1 MSLTITVIMAV
12 VSGLVALSLTRWMR
26 RVARVDSPWLRYYLH
41 VGLAAGAGA
50 GASLLADNWAELIG
64 YTLLGIGCALLFVVD
79 LAAMRLPNVM
89 VGPLYLLLLA
99 ALGVATILTG
109 DWLRLLVA
117 VGCATATVA
126 LYLVMAMLKP
136 GQLGM
141 GDVKFAGVLG
151 MFLGWL
157 GWGEILLGLA
167 AGFILSGL
175 VAAAYLFWF
184 RGVLQSKFPLGP
196 FMVIGAAVGAAIG
209 PGFLVIA

>member
-1 MSLTITVIMAV
+1 MSLTATAVTAV
-12 VSGLVALSLTRWMR
+12 VAGLVALGLTRWMR
-26 RVARVDSPWLRYYLH
+26 GVARVDSPWLRYYLH

-50 GASLLADNWAELIG
+50 GASLLASNWAELLG
-64 YTLLGIGCALLFVVD
+64 FTLLGIGCALLFVVD
-79 LAAMRLPNVM
+79 LAAMRLPNIM
-89 VGPLYLLLLA
+89 VGPLYLVLLA

-109 DWLRLLVA
+109 DWLRLLIA
-117 VGCATATVA
+117 VGCAAATVA

-167 AGFILSGL
+167 MGFLL
-175 VAAAYLFWF
+175 VGAVAMAYMFWF
-184 RGVLQSKFPLGP
+184 MGGLKSKLPLGP
-196 FMVIGAAVGAAIG
+196 FMVIGAAIGAAIG
-209 PGFLVIA
+209 LGFLVFA